1 MASVNLV
8 TLIGNLGAD
17 PELKQSSKGN
27 QICKFSLATERYNDK
42 ENPDWHQVTVFGSA
56 AESCNRYLH
65 KGAMVC
71 VIGRI
76 EYREYEDKWYTTII
90 ATTVQ
95 FLKTDK
101 KEADKSFTS
110 KAPIKKMKP
119 TPTEEYPD

>member
-1 MASVNLV
+1 
-8 TLIGNLGAD
+8 
-17 PELKQSSKGN
+17 
-27 QICKFSLATERYNDK
+27 
-42 ENPDWHQVTVFGSA
+42 
-56 AESCNRYLH
+56 
-65 KGAMVC
+65 MVC